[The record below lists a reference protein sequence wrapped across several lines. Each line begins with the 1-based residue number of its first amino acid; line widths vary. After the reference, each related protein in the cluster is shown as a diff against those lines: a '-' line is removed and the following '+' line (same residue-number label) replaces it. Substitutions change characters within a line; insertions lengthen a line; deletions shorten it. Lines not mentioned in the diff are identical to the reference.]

1 MSSGSS
7 GGGMSGDDP
16 NDPNSPTYGG
26 IAAPGTSGRD
36 ADDPSSPN
44 YGGMADL
51 YAADAALQDINQEP
65 SGLQDFDIALEP
77 TSLEDYDVS
86 RQFGLFGQP
95 SFAPSTLQESFGDR
109 AEEAVRNIFD
119 KDTLSTLGVKGIGAI
134 ADYATKSYLPGLVI
148 SGLYNLAG
156 QEPLSQ
162 DDANNPTSFNYMD
175 PGYPEAVTEGEDPAD
190 PYARRRYL
198 LPTPQTTAPVEPM
211 VNNPLPLTPYDY
223 QKQKWMGNQFVLAPI
238 RRT

>member
-1 MSSGSS
+1 MSSGTS

-26 IAAPGTSGRD
+26 IAAPASRGDD

-51 YAADAALQDINQEP
+51 YAAEAAFAEEP
-65 SGLQDFDIALEP
+65 MSMQDFDIALEP
-77 TSLEDYDVS
+77 TSLQDYDVS

-95 SFAPSTLQESFGDR
+95 TFGPSTTQKSFGDR

-119 KDTLSTLGVKGIGAI
+119 KDMLSTLGVKGIGAI
-134 ADYATKSYLPGLVI
+134 ADMATKSYVPGLVI

-175 PGYPEAVTEGEDPAD
+175 PGFPEAVIEGEDPAD
-190 PYARRRYL
+190 PYARRRYI

-211 VNNPLPLTPYDY
+211 ANNPLPLTPYDY
-223 QKQKWMGNQFVLAPI
+223 QKQNQKWMGNQFILAPI